1 MAERAPDLRPPRAL
15 IVDDDPVIRL
25 LAGQALEGVGFA
37 IDEAESGRLAL
48 EQARAAPPDLVVL
61 DLVMPG
67 LDGFETCVKL
77 RALPEMQEVPI
88 LVTTGLTDA
97 ATIDRAYETGASE
110 FINKP
115 IDWLLFQHR
124 VRFLM
129 RAHGAFRDLSRTLGD
144 LVESRQRLASAH
156 RTARIGHY
164 DLDVAS
170 GEMLWSEELHLL
182 LALSATREPPGLAH
196 FLALVHPQDRAA
208 LEKTMQ
214 EPIESGGW
222 TLEHRMITGT
232 GGELVVCHQSQP
244 SYGLDRPG
252 RIEGTIQDVTEQ
264 RRSEERIRFLAYYDP
279 LTQLPNR
286 NHLRERLQRAL
297 DRARHRGETVALL
310 CLDLNR
316 FHRVNDTLGQTMG
329 DELLRQTAIRLRD
342 CVRAT
347 DFLGRPSE
355 EEASDLSRLGGDDFT
370 VLLAD
375 VGSEQD
381 ALAAARR
388 LLRAFEAPFEVH
400 GRSIP
405 MDASV
410 GIAIS
415 GAPGC
420 DAEALLRWANLAT
433 TRAKRGEGGGVC
445 VYESAMNAAAEQRFE
460 LENALRLALERG
472 EFAVSYQPL
481 VDARDARIRAVE
493 ALLRWRHPV
502 HGELSPSQFVPVA
515 ENLGLIGPIG
525 EWVLDEACRQARA
538 WREGCGPDLR
548 LCVNVS
554 GLSFDRGLVE
564 SVTGALAR
572 HGLPP
577 EALELELTESAL
589 FDETARTAETMRQLR
604 EIGVGVA
611 LDDFGTGYSSLSR
624 IALLPIS
631 SIKIDRAFVS
641 QIGGSGSAVIGA
653 MISLAR
659 HLRVSVVAEGVETPE
674 QEAFL
679 RAEGCTLLQGFRY
692 SHPVDA
698 QAMDVLLRSDEPL
711 PRAPLTNPS
720 GAGAA
725 RTRRSARP
733 RRG

>member
-1 MAERAPDLRPPRAL
+1 MMAERAPDPRPPRAL

-48 EQARAAPPDLVVL
+48 EQARAVPPDLVVL

-77 RALPEMQEVPI
+77 RALDGMRDVPI
-88 LVTTGLTDA
+88 LVTTGLSDP

-129 RAHGAFRDLSRTLGD
+129 RAHGAFRDLTRTMGD

-156 RTARIGHY
+156 RIARIGHY
-164 DLDVAS
+164 DLDVVS
-170 GEMLWSEELHLL
+170 GEMLWSEELRQL
-182 LALSATREPPGLAH
+182 LALPVTREPPGLTH

-208 LEKTMQ
+208 LEKAIQ
-214 EPIESGGW
+214 EPGASGGW
-222 TLEHRMITGT
+222 TLEHRMMTGT
-232 GGELVVCHQSQP
+232 GGELVVCHRSEQS
-244 SYGLDRPG
+244 SALDRPG
-252 RIEGTIQDVTEQ
+252 RIDGTIQDVTEQ
-264 RRSEERIRFLAYYDP
+264 RRSEERLRFLAYYDP

-297 DRARHRGETVALL
+297 ARARHRGEAVALL
-310 CLDLNR
+310 CVDLDR
-316 FHRVNDTLGQTMG
+316 FHRINDTLGQTMG

-342 CVRAT
+342 CVRAS

-355 EEASDLSRLGGDDFT
+355 GEGSDLSRLGGDDFT

-375 VGSEQD
+375 ASSEQD
-381 ALAAARR
+381 ARTAARR
-388 LLRAFEAPFEVH
+388 LLRAFDAPFEVR

-405 MDASV
+405 IDARV

-415 GAPGC
+415 DAAGC
-420 DAEALLRWANLAT
+420 DAERLLQWANLAT

-445 VYESAMNAAAEQRFE
+445 VYESAMNTAAEQRFE
-460 LENALRLALERG
+460 LENALRLALEHG

-481 VDARDARIRAVE
+481 VDAGDARIRAVE
-493 ALLRWRHPV
+493 ALLRWHHPV
-502 HGELSPSQFVPVA
+502 HGEISPAQFVPVA
-515 ENLGLIGPIG
+515 ESLGLIGPIG
-525 EWVLDEACRQARA
+525 QWVLDEACRQLRV
-538 WREGCGPDLR
+538 WRERGRPDLR
-548 LCVNVS
+548 ICVNVS
-554 GLSFDRGLVE
+554 SLSFDPELVA

-572 HGLPP
+572 HGLPR

-589 FDETARTAETMRQLR
+589 LDETARAAETMRRLR

-624 IALLPIS
+624 IVELPIS
-631 SIKIDRAFVS
+631 SIKIDRTFVA
-641 QIGGSGSAVIGA
+641 QIGGSGSPVIRA

-659 HLRVSVVAEGVETPE
+659 HLRASVVAEGVETLE

-692 SHPVDA
+692 SHPIDA
-698 QAMDVLLRSDEPL
+698 QKMDVLLRSDEPL
-711 PRAPLTNPS
+711 PRH
-720 GAGAA
+720 
-725 RTRRSARP
+725 R
-733 RRG
+733 